1 MSWNLIL
8 VIAGGL
14 VAGYAIVSV
23 LMKTG
28 ADDLRPPPRDAQ
40 PPRTDAALPPPSG
53 TPRALPAPISSSAA
67 TPASTSNTSRTFKT
81 SQTGDWTLLL
91 DIPRSAG
98 LRDIEAAFRR
108 QQTKAEAEGD
118 RAMIDRL
125 RAARDAALAE
135 VKGRS

>member
-8 VIAGGL
+8 VVVGGL

-28 ADDLRPPPRDAQ
+28 ADDLRAPPP
-40 PPRTDAALPPPSG
+40 PPDAALPPPP
-53 TPRALPAPISSSAA
+53 TPEKPRALPAP
-67 TPASTSNTSRTFKT
+67 TPASPSNISNNSGVFRT
-81 SQTGDWTLLL
+81 SQTSDWTLLL

-125 RAARDAALAE
+125 RAARDAALAD
-135 VKGRS
+135 VKRRS